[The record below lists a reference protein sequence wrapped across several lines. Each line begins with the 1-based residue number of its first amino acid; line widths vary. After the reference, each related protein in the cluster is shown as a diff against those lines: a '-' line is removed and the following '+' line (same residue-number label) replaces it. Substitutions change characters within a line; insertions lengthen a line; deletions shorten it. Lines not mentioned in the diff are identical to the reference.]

1 MLTMLKAQ
9 YDAGIPMVAGTDSV
23 GGFTLPRELE
33 LWVEAGI
40 PSARVL
46 QIATLGAARVMRLD
60 RDLGSVAPGKFADL
74 IVVDGD
80 PVADIHAL
88 RRVETV
94 VKGGTVYS
102 VPALDRA
109 AGVQPVVATQPR

>member
-1 MLTMLKAQ
+1 
-9 YDAGIPMVAGTDSV
+9 
-23 GGFTLPRELE
+23 
-33 LWVEAGI
+33 
-40 PSARVL
+40 
-46 QIATLGAARVMRLD
+46 
-60 RDLGSVAPGKFADL
+60 VAPGKLADL

-94 VKGGTVYS
+94 VKGGVVYS

-109 AGVQPVVATQPR
+109 IGVQPWAHPGP